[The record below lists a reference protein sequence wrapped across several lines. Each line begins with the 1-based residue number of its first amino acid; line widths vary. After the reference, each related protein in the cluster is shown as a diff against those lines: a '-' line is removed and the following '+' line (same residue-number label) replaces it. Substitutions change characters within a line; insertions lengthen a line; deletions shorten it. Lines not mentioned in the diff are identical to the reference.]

1 MVGDLELIKSL
12 SESTISNFQG
22 SLWLAYHMEYRC
34 GHGSF
39 SFSLHF
45 KNKCKLEAETK
56 ELALKTNSIQQI
68 VLQKK
73 IDNSS
78 KY

>member
-1 MVGDLELIKSL
+1 
-12 SESTISNFQG
+12 
-22 SLWLAYHMEYRC
+22 MEYRC

-45 KNKCKLEAETK
+45 KNKCKLEAEIE